1 MKKFIIGCLCL
12 VSFLGACELEDLDK
26 VDLLNLPTGGYMR
39 NIVPRHATLGAP
51 HIGTLTFS
59 LAALN
64 AGKID
69 FTVEAVTAEKG
80 TQFASYD
87 LAVEFRDRT
96 AANGNN
102 TKPLKTLKSIP
113 SSSYSPDATSG
124 YPRASFVVTST
135 EIMTALGVT
144 AAEVST
150 GDSFEITSTMV
161 MKDGKKYSIINTD
174 VNITGGAAY
183 NSPFFYRINV
193 VN

>member
-1 MKKFIIGCLCL
+1 MKKFIIGCLC
-12 VSFLGACELEDLDK
+12 VFTFLAACELEDLDK
-26 VDLLNLPTGGYMR
+26 VDLLNLPHGGYMR

-59 LAALN
+59 LAALS

-69 FTVEAVTAEKG
+69 FTVEAVTPEKG
-80 TQFASYD
+80 TLFTSYD

-102 TKPLKTLKSIP
+102 TKALKALKSIP
-113 SSSYSPDATSG
+113 STAYTPDATSG
-124 YPRASFVVTST
+124 YPRTSFSVTAA

-144 AAEVST
+144 AAEVSK
-150 GDSFEITSTMV
+150 GDSFEITATMV
-161 MKDGKKYSIINTD
+161 MKDGKKFTSVNTD